1 MYDDDDEGLDQMIG
15 GVNMANGDNESA
27 VALSD
32 GLGSVNLKETGE
44 IMEFVEALEMANNL
58 GRFRATLR
66 HDDPPMAP
74 MPLCDCEDGHA
85 SKREALDCPK
95 AIKNMPVGLQG

>member
-15 GVNMANGDNESA
+15 GVNMANGDNE
-27 VALSD
+27 
-32 GLGSVNLKETGE
+32 SVNLKETGE

-85 SKREALDCPK
+85 SKREALDCLK
-95 AIKNMPVGLQG
+95 AIKNMPVGLQGH